1 MWNDIKQSRMR
12 ILEVNCLQM
21 MAADNNRFQ
30 FISLSDDIFDAISN
44 KANEV
49 TELLEKWGMKNKMKF
64 ATFLYNKPF
73 QVYQKNDF
81 VLDFFQS
88 SVVTDTLRVHAIDGH
103 WAPISGKVTHITV
116 KDVPCLQ
123 LNMGFFDHLYTSG
136 VVRETGHIIKCF
148 DEVMDDFLVSD
159 ELRKVLLDPDSANY
173 GIFDETQRVEF
184 LFRVFKHLALG
195 GPVNQ
200 YEDTITPYLDVTKA
214 IYKELSTVVK
224 DQNTKKLQITSIVF
238 EVTALT
244 DDSRVFPENSK
255 HTQTFCYLII
265 DNARKQ
271 VKLWYHIWM

>member
-1 MWNDIKQSRMR
+1 
-12 ILEVNCLQM
+12 

-30 FISLSDDIFDAISN
+30 FISLSDDIFDAIAN
-44 KANEV
+44 KANEA
-49 TELLEKWGMKNKMKF
+49 TELLEKWGMKNRMKF

-88 SVVTDTLRVHAIDGH
+88 SVVTDTLREHAADGH
-103 WAPISGKVTHITV
+103 WAPISSKVTHVSV
-116 KDVPCLQ
+116 KDVPCSQ
-123 LNMGFFDHLYTSG
+123 LNMSFFDHLHSSG
-136 VVRETGHIIKCF
+136 VVRETGHIVKCF
-148 DEVMDDFLVSD
+148 DDVMDDFLVSD
-159 ELRKVLLDPDSANY
+159 ELRKVLLDPDCANY
-173 GIFDETQRVEF
+173 GMFDEAQRAEF

-214 IYKELSTVVK
+214 MYKELVTVVK
-224 DQNTKKLQITSIVF
+224 DPYTKKLQIASTVF
-238 EVTALT
+238 EVTARV
-244 DDSRVFPENSK
+244 DDAGVFPENSQ